1 VKQKEIRLHIR
12 WQSDK
17 MDIEENAFCRGDD
30 MMPEKMAGNHQRF
43 ADMFIKNFIR
53 AWDPDCIKVT
63 ARAWDPD
70 FIKVTPQEA
79 KKIADAENS
88 GFVDESEIDWD
99 NLSQY

>member
-1 VKQKEIRLHIR
+1 MKQKEIRLHIR

-53 AWDPDCIKVT
+53 AWDPD
-63 ARAWDPD
+63 